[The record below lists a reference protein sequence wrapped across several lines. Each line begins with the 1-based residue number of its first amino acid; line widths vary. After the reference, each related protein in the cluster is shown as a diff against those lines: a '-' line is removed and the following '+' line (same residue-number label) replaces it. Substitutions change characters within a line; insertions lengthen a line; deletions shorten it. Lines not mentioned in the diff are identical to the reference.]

1 MERDMDEIVS
11 MSAGVDTSLPVFVS
25 APRVDASVAGDGR
38 GVPAPQGGE
47 FDARVGRRFRLG
59 GEGRDAARG
68 LHPLLFRVE
77 AEGIVRVPAPG
88 VQRAAPRDDGGV
100 AAAGEDGLGGVR
112 GVATGDAV
120 TVGEG
125 ERGGGRDGPVERTLA
140 GSDGGEVEAELTVL
154 AAAPLRVG
162 ERGSRARQGG
172 GWGQRTGR
180 KGTRDERLVPTR
192 EEDAPRTGSRRR
204 GLLRRRRVSRDS
216 REACRPRSGVS
227 ASSRC
232 RSLWRVQGDFRAK
245 TTTTRTRQRVEVPMS
260 NEKNGTCRLK
270 RHTDQMRSTAVSW
283 ELFFEAFRGDFSI
296 QLAALGVDSAAR
308 LRV

>member
-1 MERDMDEIVS
+1 M
-11 MSAGVDTSLPVFVS
+11 
-25 APRVDASVAGDGR
+25 
-38 GVPAPQGGE
+38 
-47 FDARVGRRFRLG
+47 
-59 GEGRDAARG
+59 
-68 LHPLLFRVE
+68 
-77 AEGIVRVPAPG
+77 
-88 VQRAAPRDDGGV
+88 
-100 AAAGEDGLGGVR
+100 R

-204 GLLRRRRVSRDS
+204 GRLRRRRVSRSS

-232 RSLWRVQGDFRAK
+232 RSLWVQGDFRAK

-260 NEKNGTCRLK
+260 NEKKNGNRRLK
-270 RHTDQMRSTAVSW
+270 THTDQMRSTAVSW
-283 ELFFEAFRGDFSI
+283 ELFFEAFCGDFSI
-296 QLAALGVDSAAR
+296 QLAAAGGG
-308 LRV
+308 